1 MSPTSPSTRPGD
13 EGGPSLGARLDAPE
27 APAGRGDGV
36 LRRYGHLLPVT
47 DATPLI
53 TLGEGD
59 TPLIRSVR
67 LERDVGCGALYFKLE
82 SCNPSG
88 SFKDRGMV
96 VAVAKAMEQGD
107 RAVLCASTGNTS
119 SSAAAYAAHCGLRAF
134 VVVPHGRIAGG
145 KLAQTIAHGARIIAI
160 DGSFD
165 DALRLARE
173 ITDRHPIALVN
184 SVNPHRIEGQKTAA
198 FEIVDVLGDAPDEL
212 CLPVGNAGN
221 ITAYW
226 RGFVEYYQRE
236 VAGGKPRVWGFQA
249 AGAAPLVLGHPVAE
263 PETVASAIRIG
274 NPASWQTAIAARDDS
289 GGDIQA
295 VTDDEILAAYR
306 RLAQEEGIFCE
317 PASAAGVAGL
327 LKITQGGVDLSGKT
341 VVCIITGT
349 GLKDPERAMAE
360 FAPELNPLPPDL
372 ATIEREMGWA

>member
-1 MSPTSPSTRPGD
+1 MTV
-13 EGGPSLGARLDAPE
+13 SLDRSV
-27 APAGRGDGV
+27 GV
-36 LRRYGHLLPVT
+36 IRRYRHLLPIT
-47 DATPLI
+47 DATPVI

-59 TPLIRSVR
+59 TPLVRSVR
-67 LERDVGCGALYFKLE
+67 LESEVGCAALYFKLE

-96 VAVAKAMEQGD
+96 VAVARAVERGD

-119 SSAAAYAAHCGLRAF
+119 ASAAAYAAHCGLRAF
-134 VVVPHGRIAGG
+134 VIVPHGRVAAG
-145 KLAQTIAHGARIIAI
+145 KLAQTVAHGAHIIAV

-165 DALRLARE
+165 DALRLARD
-173 ITDRHPIALVN
+173 ITQKHPIALVN
-184 SVNPHRIEGQKTAA
+184 SVNPERIAGQKTAA
-198 FEIVDVLGDAPDEL
+198 FEIIDALGDAPDDL

-226 RGFVEYYQRE
+226 AGFTEYYQRE
-236 VAGGKPRVWGFQA
+236 QSSKKPRVWGFQA
-249 AGAAPLVLGHPVAE
+249 AGAAPLVLGHPIDE
-263 PETVASAIRIG
+263 PQTVASAIRIG
-274 NPASWQTAIAARDDS
+274 NPASWQNALAARDQS
-289 GGDIQA
+289 GGDIRA

-327 LKITQGGVDLSGKT
+327 LKLSIEGVDFSSKT

-349 GLKDPERAMAE
+349 GLKDPERAMEE
-360 FAPELNPLPPDL
+360 FAPELEPVPPDL
-372 ATIEREMGWA
+372 ASVELAMNLS

>member
-1 MSPTSPSTRPGD
+1 MNTLP
-13 EGGPSLGARLDAPE
+13 
-27 APAGRGDGV
+27 GRGLGV
-36 LRRYGHLLPVT
+36 LRRYGHLLPLT

-59 TPLIRSVR
+59 TPLVRSVR
-67 LERDVGCGALYFKLE
+67 LEAEAGCAALYFKLE

-96 VAVAKAMEQGD
+96 VAVAKAVERGD

-119 SSAAAYAAHCGLRAF
+119 ASAAAYAAHCGLQAF
-134 VVVPHGRIAGG
+134 VIVPHGRIAAG
-145 KLAQTIAHGARIIAI
+145 KLAQTVAHGARIIAVE
-160 DGSFD
+160 GSFD

-173 ITDRHPIALVN
+173 ITKRHPIALVN
-184 SVNPHRIEGQKTAA
+184 SVNPERIAGQKTAA
-198 FEIVDVLGDAPDEL
+198 FEIVDALGDAPDEL

-226 RGFVEYYQRE
+226 GGFIEYYQRE
-236 VAGGKPRVWGFQA
+236 QSSKKPRVWGFQA
-249 AGAAPLVLGHPVAE
+249 AGAAPLVLGHPVDE
-263 PETVASAIRIG
+263 PQTIASAIRIG
-274 NPASWQTAIAARDDS
+274 NPASWKSAIAARDES
-289 GGDIQA
+289 GGDIRA
-295 VTDDEILAAYR
+295 VTDEEILAAYR

-327 LKITQGGVDLSGKT
+327 LKLARDGINLSGKT

-360 FAPELNPLPPDL
+360 FAPELQPVSADL
-372 ATIEREMGWA
+372 ASVERAMKLS

>member
-1 MSPTSPSTRPGD
+1 MSPTSSGSKPGGEQGLSVAAPS
-13 EGGPSLGARLDAPE
+13 
-27 APAGRGDGV
+27 GRGEGV
-36 LRRYGHLLPVT
+36 LRRYRQLLPIT

-53 TLGEGD
+53 TLGEGE

-67 LERDVGCGALYFKLE
+67 LEAESGCEALYFKLE

-96 VAVAKAMEQGD
+96 VAVAKAVERGD

-119 SSAAAYAAHCGLRAF
+119 ASAAAYAAHCGLQAY
-134 VVVPHGRIAGG
+134 VIVPHGRIAEG
-145 KLAQTIAHGARIIAI
+145 KLAQTVAHGARIIAV

-173 ITDRHPIALVN
+173 VTQRHPIALVN

-198 FEIVDVLGDAPDEL
+198 FEIVDVLGDAPDVL

-236 VAGGKPRVWGFQA
+236 VASRKPRMWGFQA
-249 AGAAPLVLGHPVAE
+249 AGAAPLVLGHPVDE

-274 NPASWQTAIAARDDS
+274 NPASWQGAIAARDES
-289 GGDIQA
+289 GGDIGA
-295 VTDDEILAAYR
+295 VSDEEILEAYR

-327 LKITQGGVDLSGKT
+327 LKAAREGAGLAGRT
-341 VVCIITGT
+341 VVCIITGS

-360 FAPELNPLPPDL
+360 FAPELRPVPPDL
-372 ATIEREMGWA
+372 PSVEREMGLS

>member
-1 MSPTSPSTRPGD
+1 MPPASPTSRPD
-13 EGGPSLGARLDAPE
+13 QQ
-27 APAGRGDGV
+27 APAGMVGGRGLGV
-36 LRRYGHLLPVT
+36 LRRYRDFLPVT
-47 DATPLI
+47 GSTPLF

-59 TPLIRSVR
+59 TPLVRSVR
-67 LERDVGCGALYFKLE
+67 IEQDVGCEALYFKLE

-96 VAVAKAMEQGD
+96 VAVAKAVERGE

-119 SSAAAYAAHCGLRAF
+119 ASAAAYAAHCGLQAY
-134 VVVPHGRIAGG
+134 VLVPHGRIAAG
-145 KLAQTIAHGARIIAI
+145 KLAQTVAHGAEIIAVE
-160 DGSFD
+160 GNFD

-173 ITDRHPIALVN
+173 IAERQPIALVN
-184 SVNPHRIEGQKTAA
+184 SVNPHRLEGQKTAA
-198 FEIVDVLGDAPDEL
+198 FEIVDALGDAPDLL

-236 VAGGKPRVWGFQA
+236 ISTIKPRMWGFQA
-249 AGAAPLVLGHPVAE
+249 EGAAPIVRGHPVDD

-274 NPASWQTAIAARDDS
+274 NPASWQGALEARDES
-289 GGDIQA
+289 RGAIRV
-295 VTDDEILAAYR
+295 VTDEEILSAYR

-317 PASAAGVAGL
+317 PASAACVAGL
-327 LKITQGGVDLSGKT
+327 LRYAHDGEHLAGKT
-341 VVCIITGT
+341 VVCVITGT

-360 FAPELNPLPPDL
+360 FVSELRPLPADL
-372 ATIEREMGWA
+372 ATVEHSMGWT

>member
-1 MSPTSPSTRPGD
+1 MSPASPASRPG
-13 EGGPSLGARLDAPE
+13 GE
-27 APAGRGDGV
+27 ASRAHGRGIGV
-36 LRRYGHLLPVT
+36 LRRYRDLLPVT

-59 TPLIRSVR
+59 TPLIRSVK
-67 LERDVGCGALYFKLE
+67 LEHDVGCEALYFKLE

-96 VAVAKAMEQGD
+96 VAVAKALEQGD

-119 SSAAAYAAHCGLRAF
+119 ASAAAYAARCGLESTII
-134 VVVPHGRIAGG
+134 VPHGRIAEG
-145 KLAQTIAHGARIIAI
+145 KLAQTVAHGARLIAV

-165 DALRLARE
+165 DALRIARALTE
-173 ITDRHPIALVN
+173 RYPVALVN

-198 FEIVDVLGDAPDEL
+198 FEIVDELGDAPDVL

-236 VAGGKPRVWGFQA
+236 QASQKPRMWGAQA
-249 AGAAPLVLGHPVAE
+249 AGAAPLVLGEPVAE
-263 PETVASAIRIG
+263 PQTVATAIRIG
-274 NPASWQTAIAARDDS
+274 NPASWQGAMAARDES
-289 GGDIQA
+289 EGEIRS
-295 VTDDEILAAYR
+295 VTDEEILGAYR

-327 LKITQGGVDLSGKT
+327 LKAVREGSDLSRRT
-341 VVCIITGT
+341 VVCIITGS

-360 FAPELNPLPPDL
+360 FVPELRPVPADL
-372 ATIEREMGWA
+372 TAVEQELGWR